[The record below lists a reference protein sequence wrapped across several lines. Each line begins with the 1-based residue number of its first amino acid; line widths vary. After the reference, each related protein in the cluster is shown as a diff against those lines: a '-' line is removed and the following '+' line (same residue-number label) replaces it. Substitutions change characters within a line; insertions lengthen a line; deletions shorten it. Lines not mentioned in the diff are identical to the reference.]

1 MKKTL
6 SSMLRKSCAL
16 LALIFVLT
24 CSFSFSVMAEPAD
37 GEETAVADETAEL
50 ATDAEAPSEE
60 AEEASEEVAEENIE
74 VTEETAEEKA
84 EETVEEKTETTTAP
98 VETTGTTSNAKVNI
112 QGGGVKLFS
121 DILGFFTKYLGY
133 IAGILVFALIVKII
147 LFPLSIKQ
155 QKNSQKM
162 AKLAPKQEAIRKKY
176 AGRNDRATQM
186 KMNEEIQ
193 RLYAEEKFNPMGG
206 CLPMLLQ
213 LPIILLLYTTINSP
227 LTSISKTHEY
237 YVDTNEI
244 SAILTEHAAEY
255 GIELGTKGI
264 AVTQAKALSVVAN
277 AKYDFDNVEDLD
289 EGTTLVSVSEEQKVS
304 VEKLRAYYKT
314 FKVGPINLMENPNWS
329 PIYNALIPFLVF
341 LSSFFS
347 TKLIRKFTYNP
358 NGAAGDASMK
368 FMDWTMPLMILW
380 FSFNVAALIGIYW
393 VFQNIISIGQQYLLS
408 KLYPVKAPTPEE
420 IREAELLM
428 RGKKTKREDDDADER
443 RTTNNA
449 IKKAPIKK
457 KKSNSPFIY
466 AKKGIDEKYLEKVKA
481 KGVVPKAKMKP

>member
-1 MKKTL
+1 
-6 SSMLRKSCAL
+6 MLGKGCAL
-16 LALIFVLT
+16 LAAVLLLT
-24 CSFSFSVMAEPAD
+24 SAFSFGVFADEPLVD
-37 GEETAVADETAEL
+37 TEDPVGTEQSGETEGEIPPGEEAKAETE
-50 ATDAEAPSEE
+50 TDAETETETETDAAVP
-60 AEEASEEVAEENIE
+60 
-74 VTEETAEEKA
+74 EETEKDAEKSEDKPA
-84 EETVEEKTETTTAP
+84 
-98 VETTGTTSNAKVNI
+98 GKVLI
-112 QGGGVKLFS
+112 AGGGVKIFS

-227 LTSISKTHEY
+227 LTSMSKTADY
-237 YVDTNEI
+237 YVETAEI
-244 SAILTEHAAEY
+244 QSILTENAAEY
-255 GIELGTKGI
+255 GIELGEKDI
-264 AVTQAKALSVVAN
+264 SLTQANALSRIAN
-277 AKYDFDNVEDLD
+277 ATYDFDDLSKLD
-289 EGTTLVSVSEEQKVS
+289 ENEKPVSVNDEQKVS
-304 VEKLRAYYKT
+304 IEKLRVYYDS
-314 FKVGPINLMENPNWS
+314 FEVGPINLMENPGFS
-329 PIYNALIPFLVF
+329 PIYNALIPLLVF

-347 TKLIRKFTYNP
+347 TKLVRKFTYNP
-358 NGAAGDASMK
+358 NGAQADASMK

-380 FSFNVAALIGIYW
+380 FSFKVPALIGVYW
-393 VFQNIISIGQQYLLS
+393 IFQNIISIGQQFALS
-408 KLYPVKAPTPEE
+408 KLFPVKAPTPEE

-428 RGKKTKREDDDADER
+428 RGKKSKKDDDDDRSER
-443 RTTNNA
+443 RTENHPV
-449 IKKAPIKK
+449 KKAPIKK

-466 AKKGIDEKYLEKVKA
+466 AKKGIDDKYLARVKE

>member
-1 MKKTL
+1 MLKK
-6 SSMLRKSCAL
+6 SSAL
-16 LALIFVLT
+16 LALIFLLT
-24 CSFSFSVMAEPAD
+24 SAFSFCAFAEP
-37 GEETAVADETAEL
+37 EETAAEETTVADTATED
-50 ATDAEAPSEE
+50 AAAEDAKAQDTVTDDAAQENADESSEAPVVKEDKE
-60 AEEASEEVAEENIE
+60 
-74 VTEETAEEKA
+74 TEEKAEEKA
-84 EETVEEKTETTTAP
+84 EEKEDAADSA
-98 VETTGTTSNAKVNI
+98 ETTGVITGKVSI
-112 QGGGVKLFS
+112 QGGGIKLFS

-176 AGRNDRATQM
+176 AGRTDRATQM

-227 LTSISKTHEY
+227 LSSMSKTHEN

-244 SAILTEHAAEY
+244 SAIITENAAEY
-255 GIELGTKGI
+255 GLEVSEKGG
-264 AVTQAKALSVVAN
+264 ALTQAKALSLIAN
-277 AKYDFDNVEDLD
+277 AKYDFDEIEDEEID
-289 EGTTLVSVSEEQKVS
+289 PVTVTEEQKVS
-304 VEKLRAYYKT
+304 VLKLREYYKS
-314 FKVGPINLMENPNWS
+314 FKVGPINLMENPSWT
-329 PIYNALIPFLVF
+329 PIFNALIPFLVF

-380 FSFNVAALIGIYW
+380 FSFNVPALIGVYW
-393 VFQNIISIGQQYLLS
+393 IFQNVISIGQQYLLS
-408 KLYPVKAPTPEE
+408 KLFPVKAPTPEE

-428 RGKKTKREDDDADER
+428 RGKKSKRDDDDREER
-443 RTTNNA
+443 RQTNNA

>member
-1 MKKTL
+1 
-6 SSMLRKSCAL
+6 MLGKGSAL
-16 LALIFVLT
+16 LAAVLLLT
-24 CSFSFSVMAEPAD
+24 SVFSFGVFADEPIVETEDPAQIELAADAEEVAEPEESKDESEKAGASEEISAD
-37 GEETAVADETAEL
+37 
-50 ATDAEAPSEE
+50 TDAVTTGA
-60 AEEASEEVAEENIE
+60 EASEEKAE
-74 VTEETAEEKA
+74 TEE
-84 EETVEEKTETTTAP
+84 
-98 VETTGTTSNAKVNI
+98 AKPKGEVVI
-112 QGGGVKLFS
+112 AGGGWKVFS

-227 LTSISKTHEY
+227 LTSMSKTADY
-237 YVDTNEI
+237 YVETSEI
-244 SAILTEHAAEY
+244 QAILTENAAEY
-255 GIELGTKGI
+255 GIELGDKDI
-264 AVTQAKALSVVAN
+264 SVTQAQALSAIAN
-277 AKYDFDNVEDLD
+277 ATYDFDNLSDID
-289 EGTTLVSVSEEQKVS
+289 EEAKIVTVTEEQKAS
-304 VEKLRAYYKT
+304 VEKLREYYNS
-314 FKVGPINLMENPNWS
+314 FEVGPINLMENPGFS
-329 PIYNALIPFLVF
+329 PIYNALIPLLVF

-347 TKLIRKFTYNP
+347 TKLVRKFTYNP
-358 NGAAGDASMK
+358 NGAQADASMK

-380 FSFNVAALIGIYW
+380 FSFQVPALIGVYW
-393 VFQNIISIGQQYLLS
+393 IFQNIISIGQQFALS
-408 KLYPVKAPTPEE
+408 KLFPVKAPTPEE

-428 RGKKTKREDDDADER
+428 RGKKSKRDDDDDRAER
-443 RTTNNA
+443 RANNQP

-466 AKKGIDEKYLEKVKA
+466 AKKGIDNKYLVRIKE

>member
-1 MKKTL
+1 
-6 SSMLRKSCAL
+6 MLGKGSAL
-16 LALIFVLT
+16 LAAVLLLT
-24 CSFSFSVMAEPAD
+24 SVFSFGVFADEPNVETDDVAAD
-37 GEETAVADETAEL
+37 TVQTEIAANGEETAEPEESKTEGEKNNVPEEETADQ
-50 ATDAEAPSEE
+50 DAVTTGT
-60 AEEASEEVAEENIE
+60 EASEEKED
-74 VTEETAEEKA
+74 TKQ
-84 EETVEEKTETTTAP
+84 
-98 VETTGTTSNAKVNI
+98 AKPEGEIVI
-112 QGGGVKLFS
+112 AGGGWKVFS

-176 AGRNDRATQM
+176 AGRTDRATQM

-227 LTSISKTHEY
+227 LTSMSKTADY
-237 YVDTNEI
+237 YVETSDI
-244 SAILTEHAAEY
+244 QAILTENAAEY
-255 GIELGTKGI
+255 GIELGDKDI
-264 AVTQAKALSVVAN
+264 SVTQAKALSIISN
-277 AKYDFDNVEDLD
+277 ATYDFDGLSSVD
-289 EGTTLVSVSEEQKVS
+289 EETKIVKVTDEQKTS
-304 VEKLRAYYKT
+304 VEKLREYYDS
-314 FKVGPINLMENPNWS
+314 FEVGPINLMENPGFS
-329 PIYNALIPFLVF
+329 PIYNALIPLLVF

-347 TKLIRKFTYNP
+347 TKLVRKFTYNP
-358 NGAAGDASMK
+358 NGAQADASMK

-380 FSFNVAALIGIYW
+380 FSFQVPALIGVYW
-393 VFQNIISIGQQYLLS
+393 IFQNIISIGQQFALS
-408 KLYPVKAPTPEE
+408 KLFPVKAPTPEE

-428 RGKKTKREDDDADER
+428 RGKKSKRDDDDDRAER
-443 RTTNNA
+443 RANNQP

-466 AKKGIDEKYLEKVKA
+466 AKKGIDDKYLARVKE